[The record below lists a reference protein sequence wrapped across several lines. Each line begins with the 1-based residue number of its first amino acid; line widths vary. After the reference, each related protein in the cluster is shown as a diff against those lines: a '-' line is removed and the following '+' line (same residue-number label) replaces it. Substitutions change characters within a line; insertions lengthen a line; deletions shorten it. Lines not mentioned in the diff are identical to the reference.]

1 MTSLLVI
8 IVVVLL
14 AVALW
19 QLTKIFDLT
28 QVGSSSDDSQVA
40 SDNDNNVQG
49 YIMFG
54 FLAFI
59 YIFTIYGLLKWGNLA
74 LHTPASEHG
83 LLVDNLMNITWVL
96 IFTVQVITQGL
107 LYWFSFKNRGHKDR
121 KALFFADSNK
131 LEAIWSIIPSVVLAC
146 LILYGLYAWNNIMFV
161 DKDEDVVEIELYAQ
175 QFKWTARYAGQDNVL
190 GKANVRLIE
199 GVNTLGVDMSDPNAQ
214 DDIVVTELHIPKG
227 KKVHFKMRSQDV
239 LHSAYMP
246 HFRAQMNC
254 VPGMVTE
261 FAFVPTYTTAEYREL
276 DFMKEKVANINKL
289 RAEKSVELVAKG
301 GTALDPYTFDYL
313 LLCNKICGAS
323 HYNMQMKV
331 VVDTPEDYKKW
342 LSEKTTL
349 AQDIKAAAAAEKEK
363 AAEATAP
370 TADSTSKVIDTVK
383 AVIDTVKAAVAK
395 VAVK

>member
-8 IVVVLL
+8 IVLVLL

-28 QVGSSSDDSQVA
+28 QVGSSDSDDSQIA
-40 SDNDNNVQG
+40 TDNDNNVQG
-49 YIMFG
+49 YLMFG

-59 YIFTIYGLLKWGNLA
+59 YIFTIYGLFKWGSLA

-83 LLVDNLMNITWVL
+83 GDVDNLMNITWVL
-96 IFTVQVITQGL
+96 IFIVQAITQVL
-107 LYWFSFKNRGHKDR
+107 LHYFSFKYRGNKDK
-121 KALFFADSNK
+121 KALYFADNNK
-131 LEAIWSIIPSVVLAC
+131 LEAIWSVIPAVVLAG

-161 DKDEDVVEIELYAQ
+161 DEEEDTIVIELYAQ
-175 QFKWTARYAGQDNVL
+175 QFNWKARYSGTDNVL
-190 GKANVRLIE
+190 GKANVRFIE
-199 GVNTLGVDMSDPNAQ
+199 GPNAVGVDLSDPYSQ

-261 FAFVPTYTTAEYREL
+261 FAFVPTYTTSEYREL
-276 DFMKEKVANINKL
+276 PFMVEKVANINAL
-289 RAEKSVELVAKG
+289 RAKKSIELVAKG
-301 GTALDPYTFDYL
+301 QTALDPYTFDYL

-331 VVDTPEDYKKW
+331 IVDTPEDYKKW
-342 LSEKTTL
+342 LSEQVTL
-349 AQDIKAAAAAEKEK
+349 VNEIKAANEP
-363 AAEATAP
+363 AP
-370 TADSTSKVIDTVK
+370 VENAVGTDSTKTNDT
-383 AVIDTVKAAVAK
+383 AAVAK
-395 VAVK
+395 IAMK

>member
-8 IVVVLL
+8 IVLVLL

-28 QVGSSSDDSQVA
+28 QVGSKSDDSQIA
-40 SDNDNNVQG
+40 TDNDNNVQG
-49 YIMFG
+49 YLMFG

-59 YIFTIYGLLKWGNLA
+59 YIFTIYGLIKWGDLP

-83 LLVDNLMNITWVL
+83 ATVDSLMNITWVL
-96 IFTVQVITQGL
+96 IFTVQAITQVL
-107 LYWFSFKNRGHKDR
+107 LHYFSFKYRGNKDR
-121 KALFFADSNK
+121 KALYYADNNK
-131 LEAIWSIIPSVVLAC
+131 LEAIWSVIPAVVLAG
-146 LILYGLYAWNNIMFV
+146 LILYGLYAWTNIMFIEE
-161 DKDEDVVEIELYAQ
+161 DEDTVVIELYAQ
-175 QFKWTARYAGQDNVL
+175 QFKWTARYAGADQVL
-190 GKANVRLIE
+190 GKANVRLID
-199 GVNTLGVDMSDPNAQ
+199 GVNSVGVDIADKNAA
-214 DDIVVTELHIPKG
+214 DDFLATEIHIPKG
-227 KKVHFKMRSQDV
+227 KKVLFKMRSQDV

-261 FAFVPTYTTAEYREL
+261 FGFTPTYTTAEYRDL
-276 DFMKEKVANINKL
+276 PFMIEKVARINDL
-289 RAEKSVELVAKG
+289 RSKKSTELVAKG

-342 LSEKTTL
+342 LSDKVALVKEY
-349 AQDIKAAAAAEKEK
+349 KASKE
-363 AAEATAP
+363 APATDAG
-370 TADSTSKVIDTVK
+370 TAKDSSSVAIEP
-383 AVIDTVKAAVAK
+383 AAVK
-395 VAVK
+395 VAMK